1 MKIIVDA
8 KEIIKSLDE
17 VGKCINNA
25 NIFLPLRGIL
35 LEVIEDRMSLTGSD
49 GNLSIIKTI
58 HSKDNILKIEETGKL
73 LIPSMLF
80 ANVIRK
86 CYGNIEIFNKGNI
99 LFITNG
105 ADKYELNL
113 FDVSEYPIIDF
124 SLQGVKLT
132 INAKQLRNAAK
143 NVLFAAS
150 TSDVEVIFNGV
161 NIDYSNNLM
170 KLIATDSY
178 RIAYEEIELND
189 SRGVSFNVS
198 IFAKNLKEFIPDS
211 INDDVEMYVND
222 YKINLIYEDTIIQS
236 KLIDAPYKDVSKV
249 FPESFSR
256 TLTIEKKELV
266 EAINKA
272 IVISSDTFNRLRFEI
287 DQKEIK
293 VISVK
298 EEIGNSSVIIKTKN
312 FVGDDL
318 IFTVNYKFL
327 KEAIAVF
334 EGEIQLKF
342 NNGIEKFVIIGK
354 SNPKNKQLIA
364 PQRSY

>member
-8 KEIIKSLDE
+8 KEIIRILDE
-17 VGKCINNA
+17 VGKCVNNN

-35 LEVIEDRMSLTGSD
+35 LEVMDDRVTIIGSD

-58 HSKDNILKIEETGKL
+58 HTNENILRIEETGKL

-86 CYGNIEIFNKGNI
+86 CQGNIEIFNKGNI

-105 ADKYELNL
+105 TDKYELNL
-113 FDVSEYPIIDF
+113 FDSSEYPIIDF

-132 INAKQLRNAAK
+132 INAKRLRNAAK

-150 TSDVEVIFNGV
+150 SSDVDIIFNGV
-161 NIDYSNNLM
+161 NIDYSNNVM
-170 KLIATDSY
+170 RLIATDSY
-178 RIAYEEIELND
+178 RVAYEEIEMND
-189 SRGVSFNVS
+189 SRGISFNVS
-198 IFAKNLKEFIPDS
+198 IFAKNLKEFIPDA
-211 INDDVEMYVND
+211 INEDVEIYVND

-236 KLIDAPYKDVSKV
+236 KLIDAPYKDVSKI

-256 TLTIEKKELV
+256 ALTIDKKELV
-266 EAINKA
+266 DAINKA
-272 IVISSDTFNRLRFEI
+272 VVISSDTFHRLRFEI

-342 NNGIEKFVIIGK
+342 NNGIDRFVIIGK
-354 SNPKNKQLIA
+354 SNPNNKQLIA